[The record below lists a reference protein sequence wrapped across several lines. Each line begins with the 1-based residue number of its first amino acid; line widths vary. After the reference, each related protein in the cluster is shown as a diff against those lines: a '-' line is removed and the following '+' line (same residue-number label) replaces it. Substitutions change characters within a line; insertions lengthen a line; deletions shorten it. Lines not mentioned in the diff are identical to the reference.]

1 MKVYFQFSISKPNPK
16 FKVQFLK
23 NPNPR
28 IPIPSPKSKC
38 STSIFRYIKTT
49 LWSKAGHLNKALSKG
64 AKTTTWIWNL
74 HAYGNDFDIQE
85 SSTGLIARKVFSSNL
100 AHLSLVFF
108 WISGMHLHG
117 AYLSNYDIWLK
128 DPKSITPSSHSL
140 YSIIGQDI
148 LNSYTSQY
156 FSGITITSG
165 FYQLWRSEG
174 IITQSQLK
182 HTCAHHLTTTLICL
196 SGSYLHM
203 QLIPK
208 FTSFIRFKSHP
219 QYHLIII
226 FGSSSIS
233 HCGHQIHIVQPANAL
248 LDSGIST
255 QDPYTNILQGISNLN
270 LQRSIATT
278 TKLLNPSTRSVFLA
292 QVAAHHFTTGVV
304 FIILG
309 LIRFLTS
316 QLSILTSYIDYH
328 AELSI
333 NLATWASLSIIVAV
347 RLTATPVYPYLSTDY
362 PTVLC
367 LFVHHT

>member
-1 MKVYFQFSISKPNPK
+1 MWTTSLTLGTKI
-16 FKVQFLK
+16 
-23 NPNPR
+23 
-28 IPIPSPKSKC
+28 PKSMILQRTRGPNDLSC
-38 STSIFRYIKTT
+38 RPSLSLTIFRYIKAT

-74 HAYGNDFDIQE
+74 HDYGNDFDTQE

-108 WISGMHLHG
+108 WISGMHFHG

-140 YSIIGQDI
+140 YSLIGQDI

-165 FYQLWRSEG
+165 FYQLWRSSG

-182 HTCAHHLTTTLICL
+182 YACAACLIATLICL

-203 QLIPK
+203 QLMSK
-208 FTSFIRFKSHP
+208 FTSFIRFKSLS
-219 QYHLIII
+219 QDHLIII
-226 FGSSSIS
+226 FGSSSIA
-233 HCGHQIHIVQPANAL
+233 HCAHQIHISLPVNSL
-248 LDSGIST
+248 LDSGICIRHTSC
-255 QDPYTNILQGISNLN
+255 YTSQCISNLN
-270 LQRSIATT
+270 LQTSIATT
-278 TKLLNPSTRSVFLA
+278 SKLLNPSTRSIFLA

-309 LIRFLTS
+309 IIRFFTS

-333 NLATWASLSIIVAV
+333 NLATWASLSIIAAV
-347 RLTATPVYPYLSTDY
+347 ILTATPVYPYLSTDY
-362 PTVLC
+362 STVLC